1 MRDGALSRRVFLTR
15 AFGQVLTL
23 GVAPILGLRS
33 CAERRA
39 FAARDPYAGGVWL
52 SGDHHIHTQYSID
65 GLYGIEEQVR
75 SAKAGG
81 LDFCVI
87 TDHGGPG
94 HDRVLLERAY
104 PQLVEA
110 RRRHPEITVFQGL
123 EWNIPDAEH
132 GSVIMPPSPDEAQL
146 IAEFESRFDQVATAK
161 REHPA
166 RTEADAIAGVRYLQ
180 QKAPKA
186 LFIANHPARRGLD
199 SPHELRAWSDAGPDV
214 TRGFEGAPGHGA
226 ATLAGIARGYYG
238 QNPGNK
244 AYPGY
249 PLHSYRTWG
258 GYDYYTAQVG
268 GLWDALLGEGRPF
281 YITANSDAH
290 RYRGDLQFVDR
301 STYHTHG
308 HVTADPSRTMPPDK
322 HNPDEDYLPGA
333 YARTYV
339 HAAARDPLAILSGM
353 RGGNMW
359 TVQGGL
365 IEGFELLA
373 HDDKH
378 AAPMGSALVTSRG
391 ADVEIVVRVKP
402 ARHKNLGGAVPVL
415 HHIDL
420 ISGRIREKPDEDRDN
435 QLNLSAQVLAQLV
448 PAAGQRRGPRGEWLE
463 FRRRFPRVE
472 ESFYV
477 RVRGTNLDAV
487 GPRLDPLGIDPFSDL
502 WFYSNPIM
510 VRVF

>member
-1 MRDGALSRRVFLTR
+1 MKQTGSSRRVFLTR
-15 AFGQVLTL
+15 VAGQVLTL
-23 GVAPILGLRS
+23 GVAPILGLGTG
-33 CAERRA
+33 APRRA
-39 FAARDPYAGGVWL
+39 FAARDPYGSGVWL

-65 GLYGIEEQVR
+65 GLYGIEEQVQ
-75 SAKAGG
+75 SAIAGG

-94 HDRVLLERAY
+94 HDRVLLSRAY

-132 GSVIMPPSPDEAQL
+132 GSIIMPPSPDEAKL
-146 IAEFESRFDQVATAK
+146 LSEFESRFDQVATAK
-161 REHPA
+161 TDHPA
-166 RTEADAIAGVRYLQ
+166 RSEADAIAGVRYLQ
-180 QKAPKA
+180 EKVPKA
-186 LFIANHPARRGLD
+186 LFLANHPARRGLD
-199 SPHELRAWSDAGPDV
+199 SPHELRDWADAGPDV
-214 TRGFEGAPGHGA
+214 MRGFEGAPGHGA
-226 ATLAGIARGYYG
+226 APLVGIARGYYG
-238 QNPGNK
+238 MNPGPK
-244 AYPGY
+244 AFHGY
-249 PLHSYRTWG
+249 PLHAYRTWG

-268 GLWDALLGEGRPF
+268 GLWDSLLGEGRPF

-308 HVTADPSRTMPPDK
+308 HVTADPTRKMPVDK
-322 HNPDEDYLPGA
+322 HNPDEDYLPGS

-339 HAAARDPLAILSGM
+339 HAATREPLHILSGM

-365 IEGFELLA
+365 IEGFELFV

-378 AAPMGSALVTSRG
+378 AAPMGSTLITSRG
-391 ADVEIVVRVKP
+391 ADLEVVVRLKP
-402 ARHKNLGGAVPVL
+402 ARHKNLGGQIPTL

-420 ISGRIREKPDEDRDN
+420 ITGRISGKRDGERDN

-448 PAAGQRRGPRGEWLE
+448 PAGAQRLGPRGEWLE
-463 FRRRFPRVE
+463 FRRRFSRVQD
-472 ESFYV
+472 SFYL
-477 RVRGTNLDAV
+477 RVRGTNTDAV
-487 GPRLDPLGIDPFSDL
+487 GPRLDPLGLDPFAEL
-502 WFYSNPIM
+502 WFYSNPLM